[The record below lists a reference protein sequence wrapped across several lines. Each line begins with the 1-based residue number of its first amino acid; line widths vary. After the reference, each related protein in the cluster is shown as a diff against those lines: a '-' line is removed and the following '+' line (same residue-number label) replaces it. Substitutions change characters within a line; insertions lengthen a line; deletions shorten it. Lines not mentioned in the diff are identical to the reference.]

1 MLVDVFFLGV
11 VHADEGFD
19 RFDNT
24 LCVADQIPVGV
35 LGLKTVGQSP
45 QQPRQV
51 QDLTVGAAHGG
62 EAMPIMQEFRE
73 TRIDTT
79 FIVAFMLDNMLANE
93 PGGFSDQADSCFRG
107 SIIQRISD
115 LPQAIERR
123 IEGLMFLMQCPCG
136 GGLHGFT
143 SEAPSRC

>member
-1 MLVDVFFLGV
+1 MP
-11 VHADEGFD
+11 
-19 RFDNT
+19 
-24 LCVADQIPVGV
+24 IGV
-35 LGLKTVGQSP
+35 LGLEAVGQSL

-51 QDLTVGAAHGG
+51 QDLTVCAAHGG
-62 EAMPIMQEFRE
+62 KSMPIAEEFRE

-79 FIVAFMLDNMLANE
+79 FIVAFMLDNMLAHDR
-93 PGGFSDQADSCFRG
+93 GGFSDQADSCIRG
-107 SIIQRISD
+107 SVIQGISD

-143 SEAPSRC
+143 PEAPSRR